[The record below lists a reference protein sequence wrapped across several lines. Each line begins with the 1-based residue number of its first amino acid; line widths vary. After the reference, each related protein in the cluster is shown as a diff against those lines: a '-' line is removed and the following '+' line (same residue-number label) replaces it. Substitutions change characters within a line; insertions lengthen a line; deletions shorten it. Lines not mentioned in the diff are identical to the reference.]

1 MHPGIVQVA
10 IGNVPGYEKLMS
22 DREMVLD
29 LVRRMP
35 EDATLKDIVTELELF
50 TGIDVALE
58 QVSRG
63 EWISEEEMRSELRK
77 WVTE

>member
-1 MHPGIVQVA
+1 
-10 IGNVPGYEKLMS
+10 MS

-50 TGIDVALE
+50 MGIDVALE

>member
-1 MHPGIVQVA
+1 
-10 IGNVPGYEKLMS
+10 MS

-29 LVRRMP
+29 LVKRMP

-58 QVSRG
+58 QVRRG
-63 EWISEEEMRSELRK
+63 EWISEEEIRSELRK

>member
-1 MHPGIVQVA
+1 
-10 IGNVPGYEKLMS
+10 MS